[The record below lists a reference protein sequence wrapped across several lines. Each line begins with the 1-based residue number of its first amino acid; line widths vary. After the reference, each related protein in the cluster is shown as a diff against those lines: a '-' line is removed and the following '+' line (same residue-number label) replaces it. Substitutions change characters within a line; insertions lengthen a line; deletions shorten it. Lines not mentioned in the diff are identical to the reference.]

1 MKRKIVIFI
10 SNSIRLR
17 KENSEYVILTSQNG
31 FVEKIE
37 FKRKIIYIVFTKLT
51 LQIWLPKLPKLILML
66 FGRRYKKVLVRFSF
80 FEKFFLFKNP
90 SRNLKLGGF
99 ETSSWIPFQK
109 SIFSISNFKNVK
121 KGFEFTHLLPNG
133 ILYSLFKLFHPSHLR
148 MG

>member
-31 FVEKIE
+31 RWKDRIW
-37 FKRKIIYIVFTKLT
+37 KKIYIYCFYETHFANMVTKIA
-51 LQIWLPKLPKLILML
+51 QIDFDVIWKTIQKSTGEIFILW
-66 FGRRYKKVLVRFSF
+66 KI
-80 FEKFFLFKNP
+80 FLFKNP

-109 SIFSISNFKNVK
+109 SIFPISNFKNVK

-133 ILYSLFKLFHPSHLR
+133 ILYSLFKIFHLSHLR